1 MMRVPEPVWIQMG
14 KNWDQMPYS
23 NSREGLLDQTRID
36 IESSEYSDALALAG
50 EKRLLQTEKL
60 Y

>member
-1 MMRVPEPVWIQMG
+1 MG

-23 NSREGLLDQTRID
+23 NSREGLLDQTRVD
-36 IESSEYSDALALAG
+36 IESSEYSDALALVG